1 MQTTL
6 NIISIVSAVLLII
19 VILLQE
25 RGTTLGGAFGGE
37 GNVYRG
43 RRGVEKILFVVTIIF
58 AFIFVGSAVVNLFI

>member
-1 MQTTL
+1 METFFQWIT
-6 NIISIVSAVLLII
+6 IISAILLTL

-43 RRGVEKILFVVTIIF
+43 RRGAEKVLFIATIIF
-58 AFIFVGSAVVNLFI
+58 GTIFVGSAIVNLFL